1 MNSSNSLGP
10 IILLGKET
18 DLKLSTSTWKIITIC
33 AIALA
38 AAGCS
43 NSAPQQKAEQPR
55 PIAATPSTPV
65 STKDLWRSITTGKE
79 YRVKIEG
86 DTLTADWANVPADAP
101 SGTSIHSE
109 CHKKGDKWIGTSAIN
124 MSCTIGK
131 GKDEHIANSCHL
143 TLKFEIDTVTKD
155 KIAGRGQGLEQFDCS
170 NCKVLKAGWGDFV
183 WVPVGAPGP
192 RG

>member
-1 MNSSNSLGP
+1 MKLNYSL
-10 IILLGKET
+10 LKW
-18 DLKLSTSTWKIITIC
+18 KLSITY
-33 AIALA
+33 ALLIVATACTNTAPTQPAGQAQPSSKPSA
-38 AAGCS
+38 A
-43 NSAPQQKAEQPR
+43 KAE
-55 PIAATPSTPV
+55 

-79 YRVKIEG
+79 YRVKIDG

-101 SGTSIHSE
+101 SGTSIHSV
-109 CHKKGDKWIGTSAIN
+109 CHKKGDKWVGTSAIN

-143 TLKFEIDTVTKD
+143 TLEFEIDTVTKD

-170 NCKVLKAGWGDFV
+170 KCKVLEAGWGDFT

-192 RG
+192 R

>member
-1 MNSSNSLGP
+1 MQGSMALMKDYSFKEMHLKHSL
-10 IILLGKET
+10 LNW
-18 DLKLSTSTWKIITIC
+18 KLWMACVLAIT
-33 AIALA
+33 A
-38 AAGCS
+38 AACTS
-43 NSAPQQKAEQPR
+43 SAPPQQAGPPR
-55 PIAATPSTPV
+55 PAATTPSTPA

-79 YRVKIEG
+79 YRVKIVG

-124 MSCTIGK
+124 MSCTLGK

-143 TLKFEIDTVTKD
+143 TLQFEIDTVTKD
-155 KIAGRGQGLEQFDCS
+155 KIAGRGQGLEQFDCTK
-170 NCKVLKAGWGDFV
+170 CKVLMAGWGDFV

-192 RG
+192 R